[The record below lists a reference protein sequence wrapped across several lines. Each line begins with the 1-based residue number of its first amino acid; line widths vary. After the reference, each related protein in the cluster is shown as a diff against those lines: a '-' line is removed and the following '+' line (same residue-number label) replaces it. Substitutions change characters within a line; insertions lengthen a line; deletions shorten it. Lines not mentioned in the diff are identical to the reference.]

1 MDNYIKKIKEKLDAV
16 EYYYKDIKEFLL
28 IDDID
33 DIDDINRFIDIFD
46 DCKHSFNYSI
56 FELELKLRALR
67 DKLKNG

>member
-33 DIDDINRFIDIFD
+33 DINRFIFIFS

-67 DKLKNG
+67 DKLEHE

>member
-16 EYYYKDIKEFLL
+16 ESYYEDIKELL
-28 IDDID
+28 LND
-33 DIDDINRFIDIFD
+33 DIDDINRFIFIFS

-67 DKLKNG
+67 DKLEYE